1 MISESSLTT
10 GEMGG
15 DIEGVS
21 IEKRNVRVLPPS
33 ATYEKMENIIC
44 SLENGMLRHS
54 LGGAVIFISMQH
66 FILPYL
72 TYCPVL
78 IC

>member
-33 ATYEKMENIIC
+33 ATYAKMENFIC
-44 SLENGMLRHS
+44 SLEKNYFVHIHPTRQVFACGT
-54 LGGAVIFISMQH
+54 Q
-66 FILPYL
+66 
-72 TYCPVL
+72 VL
-78 IC
+78 KCL